1 MTSLDIINIKNSDI
15 INLILRFDYLK
26 EDSFVLLSRIIGSI
40 DINEFKEDFRN
51 RFYSKPLI
59 ISDKC
64 EFEFFSIDR
73 TMVLNFSKSKL
84 EYLKISSE
92 NIILMEIK

>member
-26 EDSFVLLSRIIGSI
+26 EDSFVLLSGIICSI
-40 DINEFKEDFRN
+40 DIEEFKEDFKN
-51 RFYSKPLI
+51 NFYSKPFI
-59 ISDKC
+59 KSDRY
-64 EFEFFSIDR
+64 EFEFFNIDR